1 MAQAAVH
8 SYAVVCFDSKEA
20 QDRALADPLRYF
32 GIAIEGELLLFTV
45 TFHANHAHNLTRS
58 P

>member
-32 GIAIEGELLLFTV
+32 GIAIEGEFYFYLPLHYTRIM
-45 TFHANHAHNLTRS
+45 LTI
-58 P
+58 